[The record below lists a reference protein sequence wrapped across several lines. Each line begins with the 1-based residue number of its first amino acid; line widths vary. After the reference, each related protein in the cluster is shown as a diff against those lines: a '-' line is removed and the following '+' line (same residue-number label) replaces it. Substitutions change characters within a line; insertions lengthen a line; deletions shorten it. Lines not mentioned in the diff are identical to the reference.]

1 MRLRKI
7 KRLTLRLQPLH
18 LLFHGLLRIGLS
30 ATSNPSCQS
39 TIGLGHQCSGSG
51 RLCTRCDC
59 RVPTTHNCLH
69 GYKFVRAR
77 SLFCFFFA
85 RALVRSVSVL
95 QFQPAHATSS
105 ISISISIAFLIFSSL
120 LRFSL
125 SLSSPWANQKTG
137 NPFWYFLHRY
147 FQISLFGWIYFKF

>member
-125 SLSSPWANQKTG
+125 SLLLEPIKKQEIHFDISSIDISR
-137 NPFWYFLHRY
+137 FHFLGGY
-147 FQISLFGWIYFKF
+147 TSNSK